1 MSPVLTLKESKM
13 SFKGFSTNSS
23 LLKNSISS
31 KKLLQDQTNLIRY
44 LSEKSAIL
52 TALVLKHRLVSEYR
66 CSIITV
72 PRHVHDM
79 DCLTIFGLLSGYT
92 VNHWSLGTVAS
103 QLQG

>member
-23 LLKNSISS
+23 LLKNSINS

-52 TALVLKHRLVSEYR
+52 TALKHRLVSEYR

-72 PRHVHDM
+72 PRNVHDM
-79 DCLTIFGLLSGYT
+79 DCLMIFGLLSGYN
-92 VNHWSLGTVAS
+92 VNHCRLGTVAL